1 MEELEENKRVILGDE
16 EYEYIKMNNGEE
28 ILKKSEFIGKDKIDI
43 ILKDVSQGNS
53 KDIKNYIID
62 VLSDLY
68 IKRNVSSLI

>member
-53 KDIKNYIID
+53 KDIKNY
-62 VLSDLY
+62 Y
-68 IKRNVSSLI
+68 

>member
-1 MEELEENKRVILGDE
+1 MKS
-16 EYEYIKMNNGEE
+16 MNIE